1 MERLESVAVSG
12 DDVIVRSR
20 SPWPGSA
27 YAWKVTT
34 VSAASKV
41 RSSTTEETQRGAGV
55 GKRKRI
61 GKKHRIALRKKA
73 QVEAEKK
80 AAATRT
86 AAEREAAE
94 REKRTKRN
102 REKKVKK
109 KEKEKAKKTA
119 AKAGEVPSGP
129 GDGSDADSP

>member
-1 MERLESVAVSG
+1 M
-12 DDVIVRSR
+12 IKRSR

-27 YAWKVTT
+27 YAWKVTI
-34 VSAASKV
+34 VSAAGKA
-41 RSSTTEETQRGAGV
+41 RSSTAEETQRGAGV
-55 GKRKRI
+55 GTRKRI

-73 QVEAEKK
+73 QAEAEKK

-94 REKRTKRN
+94 RERRTKRN

-119 AKAGEVPSGP
+119 AKAGEVPSGI
-129 GDGSDADSP
+129 GDGYDADSP